1 MAEKDLIKQEKRISH
16 EKSEGLGIVLTKLL
30 KNSAEKERETLY
42 IKNNPTV

>member
-30 KNSAEKERETLY
+30 KNRQERKENLY
-42 IKNNPTV
+42 IKKTNPAV